1 MNQNNGNNISGGENN
16 GAAKKP
22 PLLGSV
28 DASRQASYRSISR
41 MTVASRST
49 SSSSGSTAVTG
60 TTMNSSA
67 SQIYRGFTPRSAGS
81 TAIDVRTN
89 NTTSSAFMTQ
99 AGRVKAQV
107 QSPTSSSLLVST
119 LSPNAVIMKTAGTS
133 TTTTVNT
140 SSVSTNVNDL
150 PCIAREFPVTDFP
163 LARTSVT
170 IKDISQLDPCMKT
183 ICKSLG
189 GELKPAKGCVRAKQ
203 LEHDTDVKVCAYHDS
218 KSGKIVLEFNRL
230 DGCAFTFQKA
240 FIKAKLD
247 AVDFLDSVDKA
258 SLEAEL
264 SSIEKKLAFWYG
276 NASIDALAALST
288 GVAGTPLLGKATTV

>member
-1 MNQNNGNNISGGENN
+1 MNQNIGNNSVGGENN
-16 GAAKKP
+16 GAVKKP
-22 PLLGSV
+22 PLLGA

-49 SSSSGSTAVTG
+49 SGSSASTAVTG

-67 SQIYRGFTPRSAGS
+67 SQVYRGFTPRSAGS
-81 TAIDVRTN
+81 TAVEVRQS
-89 NTTSSAFMTQ
+89 NTSTSSFMTP
-99 AGRVKAQV
+99 AGRVKAQM
-107 QSPTSSSLLVST
+107 QGSTTSSMMVST
-119 LSPNAVIMKTAGTS
+119 LSPNAVIMKTGTS
-133 TTTTVNT
+133 TITALN
-140 SSVSTNVNDL
+140 SSVTTFTDL
-150 PCIAREFPVTDFP
+150 PCLAREFPVADFP
-163 LARTSVT
+163 LARTNVT
-170 IKDISQLDPCMKT
+170 IKEVSQLDPCMKV

-203 LEHDTDVKVCAYHDS
+203 LDHETDVKVCAYRDS

-247 AVDFLDSVDKA
+247 AVDYLDSVDKV
-258 SLEAEL
+258 SLETEL

-276 NASIDALAALST
+276 NTSIDALAALST
-288 GVAGTPLLGKATTV
+288 GVAGTPLIGKATAV